1 MDDDFLDEIKVIL
14 LGDSGVGKT
23 NIISRYSKD
32 EFKDAQTSTNG
43 SNYIMKNIEING
55 KKYLA
60 NIWDT
65 AGQEKYRAITKMF
78 LQDTHILI
86 LCYSIIDHKSFESL
100 EFWYNLA
107 TDILGKNIIIGVA
120 GNKSDLYEE
129 EKVTDEEA
137 KEYAY
142 NNNIHCFITSARNN
156 VGINNMFEELGNLYL
171 EPTFQEK
178 RNQEMKERNEDNG
191 KKNNIVII
199 QKDLKNNDNT
209 EENNK
214 NKEIS
219 NQKKKKNC
227 C

>member
-1 MDDDFLDEIKVIL
+1 MEIIKVVLI
-14 LGDSGVGKT
+14 GESGVGKT
-23 NIISRYSKD
+23 SIIQRYVNDVYDPNQLLSSSAQFITKTVELND
-32 EFKDAQTSTNG
+32 EQSIKFDV
-43 SNYIMKNIEING
+43 
-55 KKYLA
+55 
-60 NIWDT
+60 WDT
-65 AGQEKYRAITKMF
+65 AGQEKFRALAKIFYKDAKAIVLVYDITNR
-78 LQDTHILI
+78 
-86 LCYSIIDHKSFESL
+86 SSFEQLQNYWFKEIEENSL
-100 EFWYNLA
+100 SDA
-107 TDILGKNIIIGVA
+107 ILVIV

-171 EPTFQEK
+171 EPTFKEK

-219 NQKKKKNC
+219 NQKKKINC